1 MFLFKLSCSVN
12 FSDHLIPSD
21 MITFYPGP
29 SKVYP
34 QVEQYLSDAYQSGIL
49 SVNHRS
55 EPFMAMLRET
65 IEAMKTNLGIPE
77 GYEIYFCSSAT
88 ECWEIIAQSLISTK
102 SLHVFN
108 GAFGEKW
115 LEYTQKIKPETNGFS
130 FDINTLPRISDIV
143 SDQENEVICLTHN
156 ETSNGTALPFS
167 FFAELRK
174 QTEQVI
180 AVDATSSMAG
190 VEFPW
195 KEADVWYASVQKC
208 FGLPAGLSVIIA
220 SPRAIQQ
227 AEKIG
232 DRNFY
237 NSFLFV
243 RDNFLRYQTPYT
255 PNALGIYLAG
265 RVMKQVES
273 LTIVSAQTKKRAA
286 EWYAF
291 LTEHGYSV
299 LVDQDEVRSDTVIAV
314 SGSKD
319 KVAYI
324 KKEARENGIMLGNGY
339 GAWKE
344 TTFRIANFPAISQDE
359 IDQLKNFLKG
369 KSRLPA

>member
-1 MFLFKLSCSVN
+1 
-12 FSDHLIPSD
+12 

-55 EPFMAMLRET
+55 EPFMVMLKET
-65 IEAMKTNLGIPE
+65 IEVMKSKLDIPE
-77 GYEIYFCSSAT
+77 AYEIYFCSSAT
-88 ECWEIIAQSLISTK
+88 ECWEIIAQSLIATK
-102 SLHVFN
+102 SLHLHN

-115 LEYTQKIKPETNGFS
+115 LEYTQKIKPKSKGFS
-130 FDINTLPRISDIV
+130 FDKNSLPIISDII
-143 SDQENEVICLTHN
+143 SDQEDEVICLTHN

-167 FFAELRK
+167 FFTELRE
-174 QTEQVI
+174 QTSQVI
-180 AVDATSSMAG
+180 AVDATSSIAG

-195 KEADVWYASVQKC
+195 EAADVWYASVQKC
-208 FGLPAGLSVIIA
+208 FGLPAGLSVLIA
-220 SPRAIQQ
+220 SPRAIKL

-232 DRNFY
+232 DRDFY

-243 RDNFLRYQTPYT
+243 RDNFLKYQTPYT

-265 RVMKQVES
+265 RVMRQVEPIAS
-273 LTIVSAQTKKRAA
+273 ISKQTKKRAA
-286 EWYAF
+286 EWYEF
-291 LTEHGYSV
+291 LAENGYSI
-299 LVDQDEVRSDTVIAV
+299 LIDEQEVRSDTVIAV

-319 KVAYI
+319 QVANL
-324 KKEARENGIMLGNGY
+324 KKSAKENGILLGNGY

-344 TTFRIANFPAISQDE
+344 TTFRIANFPAITQNE
-359 IDQLKNFLKG
+359 IDQLKNFLK
-369 KSRLPA
+369 SEANRLA

>member
-1 MFLFKLSCSVN
+1 
-12 FSDHLIPSD
+12 

-34 QVEQYLSDAYQSGIL
+34 QVEKYLSDAYQSGIL

-55 EPFMAMLRET
+55 EPFMALLKKT
-65 IEAMKTNLGIPE
+65 IDLMKTKLDIPAD
-77 GYEIYFCSSAT
+77 YEVYFCSSAT
-88 ECWEIIAQSLISTK
+88 ECWEIIAQSLVASK
-102 SLHVFN
+102 SLHVYN

-115 LEYTQKIKPETNGFS
+115 LEYTQKLKPAASGLS
-130 FDINTLPRISDIV
+130 FDSNALPAIADIIADKE
-143 SDQENEVICLTHN
+143 SEVICLTHN

-195 KEADVWYASVQKC
+195 EDADVWYASVQKC
-208 FGLPAGLSVIIA
+208 FGLPAGLSVLIA
-220 SPRAIQQ
+220 SPRAVRL

-232 DRNFY
+232 DRDYY

-243 RDNFLRYQTPYT
+243 RDNFLKYQTPYT

-265 RVMKQVES
+265 RVMEQV
-273 LTIVSAQTKKRAA
+273 QP
-286 EWYAF
+286 
-291 LTEHGYSV
+291 LTEVSDQTRLRARAWYTFLAENGYAV
-299 LVDQDEVRSDTVIAV
+299 LVENEEVRSDTVIAV
-314 SGSKD
+314 TDTKER
-319 KVAYI
+319 VAFL
-324 KKEARENGIMLGNGY
+324 KKAAKENGIMLGNGY

-344 TTFRIANFPAISQDE
+344 TTFRIANFPAITQQE
-359 IDQLKNFLKG
+359 IDLLKKCLKDNSA
-369 KSRLPA
+369 SRG